1 MTHPSPPICDKTALT
16 LCRKIQEAI
25 RKAGRPLR
33 RGELAVTILDS
44 EPRMLAACR
53 YGIENGL
60 LVRHGHY
67 NNARYDLPQDS
78 DPAGVQQERKE
89 VP

>member
-1 MTHPSPPICDKTALT
+1 MTHPNPAICDKTALT
-16 LCRKIQEAI
+16 LCRKIQEVI

-33 RGELAVTILDS
+33 RGELALSILDS
-44 EPRMLAACR
+44 EPRLLAACR
-53 YGIENGL
+53 YGIEHGL
-60 LVRHGHY
+60 LIRQGHF

-78 DPAGVQQERKE
+78 DSGGVQQERKE